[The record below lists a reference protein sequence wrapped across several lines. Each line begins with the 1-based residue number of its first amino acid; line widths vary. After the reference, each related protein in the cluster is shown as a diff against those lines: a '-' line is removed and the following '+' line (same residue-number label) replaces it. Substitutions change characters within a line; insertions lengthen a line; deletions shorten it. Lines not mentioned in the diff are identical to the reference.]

1 MAVHES
7 ATGRSSASAAEC
19 AGMGRAET
27 AGERSR
33 SAPHRD
39 WYCSTALGA
48 LSPWLSDYAD
58 AKRRVLQIENES
70 TVITFV
76 VVVVIIPIPLGVP
89 AVVIFTPPTM
99 AVVPAML
106 AGFA

>member
-1 MAVHES
+1 
-7 ATGRSSASAAEC
+7 
-19 AGMGRAET
+19 MGRAET

-33 SAPHRD
+33 SAPQRD

-48 LSPWLSDYAD
+48 LSPWLSDYAE
-58 AKRRVLQIENES
+58 AKRRVLQIEKES

-76 VVVVIIPIPLGVP
+76 VVVVIIPIPLSVP
-89 AVVIFTPPTM
+89 AVAIFTPPTM